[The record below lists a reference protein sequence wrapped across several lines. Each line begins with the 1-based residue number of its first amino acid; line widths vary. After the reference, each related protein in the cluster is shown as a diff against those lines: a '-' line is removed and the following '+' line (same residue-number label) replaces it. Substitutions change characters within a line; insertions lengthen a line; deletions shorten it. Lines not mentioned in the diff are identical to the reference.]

1 MGSLSTHVLDSGTGK
16 PAEDVQVTWEMKDAD
31 GWVPLASA
39 TTDADGRIRDWGSD
53 VIVTP
58 GIFRLT
64 FGTGE
69 WFGRQGRECFYP
81 EVTVTFEVLD
91 GSAHFHVPLLLS
103 AFAYSTY
110 RGS

>member
-1 MGSLSTHVLDSGTGK
+1 MASLSTHVLDSGTGR
-16 PAEDVQVTWEMKDAD
+16 PAEGVPVQLEMKDAG
-31 GWVPLASA
+31 GWVSLAGA
-39 TTDADGRIRDWGSD
+39 ATDADGRIRDWGSD

-69 WFGRQGRECFYP
+69 WFGQQGRECFYP
-81 EVTVTFEVLD
+81 EVTVTFQVAD
-91 GSAHFHVPLLLS
+91 GAAHFHVPLLLS